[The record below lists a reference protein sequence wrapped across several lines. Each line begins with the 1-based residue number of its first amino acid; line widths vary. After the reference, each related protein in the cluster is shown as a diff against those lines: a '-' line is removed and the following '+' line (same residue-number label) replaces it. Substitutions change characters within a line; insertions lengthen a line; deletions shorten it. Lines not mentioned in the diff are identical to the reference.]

1 MPASAVAKRTPGI
14 GGTLGWR
21 FGASGETGTSL
32 PAIATSS
39 CGTLLEDRRIVR
51 WPGSAS
57 RSRVPLPQ
65 ADDENKKGGREGRPR
80 NRGLSHARAR
90 PEHLSTEILGS
101 ALRFARE

>member
-65 ADDENKKGGREGRPR
+65 ADDENKKGGRKGRPR
-80 NRGLSHARAR
+80 NRGSARR
-90 PEHLSTEILGS
+90 PSLLPLREKVAQGPDEGS
-101 ALRFARE
+101 R